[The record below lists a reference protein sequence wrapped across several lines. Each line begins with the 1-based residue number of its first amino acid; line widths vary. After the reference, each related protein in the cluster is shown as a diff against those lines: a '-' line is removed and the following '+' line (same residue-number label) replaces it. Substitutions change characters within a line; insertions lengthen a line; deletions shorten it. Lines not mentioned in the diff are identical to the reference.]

1 MNYLVDTN
9 VLCEP
14 RQKSPNPAVVRWLRE
29 HEASLYTSALVVGEI
44 RYGIERLPA
53 NSRRREA
60 LMAWLSQLIRT
71 LEGRI
76 LAVNTRVAEEW
87 ARIQTEADEAGHNL
101 PAIDSLLA
109 ATARRYQLALVT
121 NNTEDFR
128 FCGVK
133 IINPFAE

>member
-14 RQKSPNPAVVRWLRE
+14 RQKFPNPAIVRWLRE
-29 HEASLYTSALVVGEI
+29 NETSLYTSALVVGEI
-44 RYGIERLPA
+44 RYGIGRLPA
-53 NSRRREA
+53 NSRLRQA

-71 LEGRI
+71 MEGRI

-87 ARIQTEADEAGHNL
+87 ACIQAEAAKVGRNL
-101 PAIDSLLA
+101 PVVDSLLA
-109 ATARRYQLALVT
+109 ATARRYQLTMIT
-121 NNTEDFR
+121 NNIEDFR

-133 IINPFAE
+133 VLNPFHE